1 MNSKQKSIITKL
13 ATKVSDFIKKSRDQE
28 IKFSS
33 TLIPFYD
40 PIIHDH
46 NMAVEFSPSI

>member
-1 MNSKQKSIITKL
+1 MNSKQKSIVTKL
-13 ATKVSDFIKKSRDQE
+13 AAKVSDYIEKSRNQE

-40 PIIHDH
+40 PIINDD
-46 NMAVEFSPSI
+46 NMAVEFSPSL